1 MPIMKNRFMQ
11 SLAAVTVSVGL
22 MMSAG
27 ASSASAATNAD
38 DIRVKTS
45 SKSSVTKAYKK
56 YVANQVNVKTR
67 WTGSLSKCKVGKEN
81 AASIKATRQTLN
93 FSRALVQLDP
103 VYSKKKWNR
112 DALYSA
118 LLTDASDVL
127 THYPNPNL
135 KCYTKTG
142 ARGSGTSNIA
152 WSSGY
157 KKNMSPVTGARGVIN
172 YLTDDGDNN
181 LAVGHR
187 RWLLYPELR
196 GVGIGNT
203 PEASAIKVIGTQWS
217 DKAASP
223 TWVEWPAKG
232 YFPAQMEPGGR
243 WSLTHNS
250 RSAKFNKAKI
260 SVTEV
265 VTGKKL
271 KVKKYKQD
279 DGAGNNTV
287 VFAVKGVKNVEGTTK
302 ARSYR
307 VKVKGIKGV
316 SKKHSSYTY
325 TVKLF
330 DPMKT
335 KK

>member
-1 MPIMKNRFMQ
+1 MSIIKNKFMRT
-11 SLAAVTVSVGL
+11 LATVTVSLGL
-22 MMSAG
+22 VAG
-27 ASSASAATNAD
+27 AGVGTASAASNAD
-38 DIRVKTS
+38 DVRVKTS
-45 SKSSVTKAYKK
+45 SKASVTKAYKK
-56 YVANQVNVKTR
+56 YVVKQVKVKTKWSGNLDR
-67 WTGSLSKCKVGKEN
+67 CKVGRES
-81 AASIKATRQTLN
+81 AASINATRQTLN

-103 VYSKKKWNR
+103 VYSKKKWNMQ
-112 DALYSA
+112 ALHSA
-118 LLTDASDVL
+118 LITDASEVL
-127 THYPNPNL
+127 THFPSPKL

-142 ARGSGTSNIA
+142 ADASATSNIA
-152 WSSGY
+152 WSMGY
-157 KKNMSPVTGARGVIN
+157 QKNLSPVTGARGVIN

-187 RWLLYPELR
+187 RWLLYPSLR

-203 PEASAIKVIGTQWS
+203 PEASAIKVINTKWYS
-217 DKAASP
+217 KAANP

-232 YFPAQMEPGGR
+232 YFPAQMEPDGR

-250 RSAKFNKAKI
+250 RTANFKKAKI

-265 VTGKKL
+265 ATGKKL

-287 VFAVKGVKNVEGTTK
+287 VFAVKGVKDMEGTSK
-302 ARSYR
+302 VRSYR